1 MYKEN
6 PNDRQAL
13 TGVAT
18 GIAFEREFLYFSR
31 PNPIPMHPIIPAS
44 VRDQFPSLRRQVNG
58 KPLIFIDG
66 PAGTQVPQSVIDA
79 VSGYYANSNANTH
92 GAFIT
97 THETDSVIDTM
108 RVSMAALLGAEGPE
122 TISIGQ
128 NMTTLN
134 FALARAMSRVLNPG
148 DEVLITQLD
157 HEANRG
163 PWLTLR
169 SFGVQVREV
178 RLLPDGKLDYADF
191 EAKLNER
198 TRLVCMGMSANSIGT
213 VNDFQKARELT
224 YRHNA
229 WLLLDAVHYAPHFSI
244 DVQAIGCDFL
254 LCSAYKFY
262 GPHVG
267 LLYSR
272 PGLLDRM
279 PTDRLR
285 TAGQTAPFSIETGTL
300 NHAAIAGVDAAV
312 KFLASMGRGGTLRE
326 QLISAFDTIARHEHA
341 LAGSLYAGL
350 KKIEGVTLVGQDFS
364 SPRRTPTVSFTMEG
378 RTPEQVCQR
387 LAEKNICAWDGHFYA
402 IRAIEVLGLLEK
414 GGVTRLGI
422 SLYNTR
428 EEIDRVLA
436 EIRAVA
442 AS

>member
-1 MYKEN
+1 M
-6 PNDRQAL
+6 
-13 TGVAT
+13 
-18 GIAFEREFLYFSR
+18 
-31 PNPIPMHPIIPAS
+31 
-44 VRDQFPSLRRQVNG
+44 
-58 KPLIFIDG
+58 IFIDG

-79 VSGYYANSNANTH
+79 ISNYYTTSNANTH

-97 THETDSVIDTM
+97 TKETDKAVDSM
-108 RVSMAALLGAEGPE
+108 RHSMAALLGAEGPQ

-134 FALARAMSRVLNPG
+134 FALARAMSRVLHPG

-169 SFGVQVREV
+169 AFGINVREV
-178 RLLPDGKLDYADF
+178 RLMKDGKLDYTDF
-191 EAKLNER
+191 AEKINEK

-213 VNDFQKARELT
+213 VNDFKLVRELT

-229 WLLLDAVHYAPHFSI
+229 WLLLDAVHYAPHFTI
-244 DVQAIGCDFL
+244 DVQSIGCDFL

-272 PGLLDRM
+272 PGLLDRL

-285 TAGQTAPFSIETGTL
+285 TAGQVAPDSIETGTL
-300 NHAAIAGVDAAV
+300 NHAAIVGVDAAI
-312 KFLASMGRGGTLRE
+312 KFLAGLGTGGSMRE
-326 QLISAFDTIARHEHA
+326 QLISAYKIIADHEHA
-341 LAGSLYAGL
+341 LASHLYAGL
-350 KKIEGVTLVGQDFS
+350 KKIEGVTPIGQDFS
-364 SPRRTPTVSFTMEG
+364 TTSRTPTVSFTLKG
-378 RTPEQVCQR
+378 KTPEQVCQQ
-387 LAEKNICAWDGHFYA
+387 LALKNICAWDGHFYA
-402 IRAIEVLGLLEK
+402 IRAIEVLGLLEQ

-422 SLYNTR
+422 SLYNTK
-428 EEIDRVLA
+428 EEIDFVLEQIGNIA
-436 EIRAVA
+436 KN
-442 AS
+442 

>member
-1 MYKEN
+1 MTDE
-6 PNDRQAL
+6 L
-13 TGVAT
+13 
-18 GIAFEREFLYFSR
+18 EFPYFSR
-31 PNPIPMHPIIPAS
+31 SNALSMSATLPAS
-44 VRDQFPSLRRQVNG
+44 VRDQFPSLRRQIDG
-58 KPLIFIDG
+58 RQMIFTDG

-79 VSGYYANSNANTH
+79 VSRYYSTSNANTH
-92 GAFIT
+92 GAFAT
-97 THETDSVIDTM
+97 TRETDAIIDSM
-108 RVSMAALLGAEGPE
+108 RHSMAALLGAEGPE

-134 FALARAMSRVLNPG
+134 FALARAMSRVLHRG
-148 DEVLITQLD
+148 EEVLITQLD

-169 SFGVQVREV
+169 DFGIVVREV
-178 RLLPDGKLDYADF
+178 RLLPDGKLDYDDF
-191 EAKLNER
+191 ESKINER

-213 VNDFQKARELT
+213 VNDFRKVRQLT

-272 PGLLDRM
+272 PGLLDRL

-285 TAGQTAPFSIETGTL
+285 TAGQTAPYSIETGTL

-312 KFLASMGRGGTLRE
+312 KFLASQGSGTTLRA
-326 QLISAFDTIARHEHA
+326 QLVEAFSRISQHEFA
-341 LAGSLYAGL
+341 LAKYLYDGL

-364 SPRRTPTVSFTMEG
+364 SASRTPTVSFIMKG
-378 RTPEQVCQR
+378 KTPEVVCQH
-387 LAEKNICAWDGHFYA
+387 LARKNICAWDGHFYA
-402 IRAIEVLGLLEK
+402 IRAIEVLGLLEL

-428 EEIDRVLA
+428 EEIDSVLA
-436 EIRAVA
+436 EIRSIPA
-442 AS
+442 A

>member
-1 MYKEN
+1 MDSKVAEN
-6 PNDRQAL
+6 IR
-13 TGVAT
+13 G
-18 GIAFEREFLYFSR
+18 
-31 PNPIPMHPIIPAS
+31 
-44 VRDQFPSLRRQVNG
+44 QFPSLQRRINNLPV
-58 KPLIFIDG
+58 IFIDG

-79 VSGYYANSNANTH
+79 VTHYYTTSNANTH
-92 GAFIT
+92 GSFPT
-97 THETDSVIDTM
+97 TKETDRVIESM
-108 RVSMAALLGAEGPE
+108 RHSMATLLGAEGPE

-134 FALARAMSRVLNPG
+134 FALARAMSRVLQPG

-169 SFGVQVREV
+169 GFGINVREV
-178 RLLPDGKLDYADF
+178 RLQKDGRLDYADF
-191 EAKLNER
+191 EEKINEK

-213 VNDFQKARELT
+213 VNDFKTVRELT
-224 YRHNA
+224 YRHGA

-244 DVQAIGCDFL
+244 DVQSIGCDFL

-272 PGLLDRM
+272 PGMLDRL

-285 TAGQTAPFSIETGTL
+285 TAAQTAPSSIETGTL

-312 KFLASMGRGGTLRE
+312 KFLATLGTGSTLRQ
-326 QLISAFDTIARHEHA
+326 QLVSA
-341 LAGSLYAGL
+341 YAGIAQHEYTL
-350 KKIEGVTLVGQDFS
+350 ARYLYEGLRKIDGITPVGQDFS
-364 SPRRTPTVSFTMEG
+364 STSRTPTVSFTMKSK
-378 RTPEQVCQR
+378 TPEYVCQR

-402 IRAIEVLGLLEK
+402 IRAIEVLGLLEA

-422 SLYNTR
+422 SLYNTQ
-428 EEIDRVLA
+428 EEVEQVLSV
-436 EIRAVA
+436 IRTIAGR
-442 AS
+442 